1 MAECDFCYNWYEWLV
16 RLEMGHTRPG
26 QPIWTSGSIPSG
38 MLSYW
43 SHVGWQYIGWML
55 PAVRIFNSQ
64 VIKAVQA
71 KEGLRSFHCSHFFK
85 KKERPHNNKYHISNR
100 LTTYVKKKTIFLY
113 SPMSHCHFRLKT
125 KKEKLERNFES

>member
-1 MAECDFCYNWYEWLV
+1 MTMAECDFSYNWYEWLV
-16 RLEMGHTRPG
+16 RLEMAHTRPG

-38 MLSYW
+38 MLGYW

-71 KEGLRSFHCSHFFK
+71 KEGLRSFHCSNLFR

-100 LTTYVKKKTIFLY
+100 LTTYVKKQKT
-113 SPMSHCHFRLKT
+113 MSHCHFRLKT